1 MKCIMQQH
9 VNSEIIGKGK
19 GGAMGHSAKHPLK
32 QLPPAVIA
40 VFLLAALILVGC
52 AANQEVKTSPPT
64 VQVDN
69 TTAAAKPD
77 TEAGAADKK
86 PETIQAPKDSS
97 DIIADIEPS
106 VVLILSR
113 KFAPLR
119 DGENLWDYY
128 PMRLQ
133 EQTYE
138 FYPDP
143 GRSFI
148 NIRPPFWTC
157 GTGFIVDKRGYIVTN
172 YHVIE
177 GAWTNYVFLN
187 EGGETKIQRGKE
199 YIAGLIYKDEDKDL
213 AIIKISPQNPSLPET
228 TLGDSSVS
236 RTGERVLAI
245 GFPVSDLT
253 YKDIVSFMK
262 TIDLETE
269 SGWSSVEK
277 VTIDTW
283 YQLYEKAI
291 RAYYSS
297 GSSTIIRGN
306 YSPGPPTITQ
316 GIISAIPV
324 QNDKNVT
331 TIQTDAAINPGNTG
345 GPLVNG
351 QGQVIGINTWV
362 ITRFKEQI
370 IENASFAI
378 AVNEAKPLIQK
389 ATALTS
395 PPLISE
401 VYCDVLRFG
410 GSRNGYE
417 DDPNYYPPCT
427 IIKWKTD
434 VPTTSQVEYIW
445 NPFERSDMLPIAE
458 NITENYRDCCAIYCS
473 SSMSTV
479 ESGDCLKQCYKPEKR
494 MGPLDSNLSVNHK
507 AIIVGLSYLNSVY
520 DFRIIS
526 RTETGIEVISDEY
539 QFSWSPI
546 SDSPSIRAF
555 KYEVFKC
562 IMDGEER
569 CCPSP

>member
-1 MKCIMQQH
+1 
-9 VNSEIIGKGK
+9 
-19 GGAMGHSAKHPLK
+19 MGHSAKHPLK
-32 QLPPAVIA
+32 QLPLVVIA
-40 VFLLAALILVGC
+40 VFLLAAPILVGC

-69 TTAAAKPD
+69 TTAAV
-77 TEAGAADKK
+77 K
-86 PETIQAPKDSS
+86 PETIEAPKDSS

-113 KFAPLR
+113 KFAPLNYR
-119 DGENLWDYY
+119 ERLWDYY

-133 EQTYE
+133 DQTYE
-138 FYPDP
+138 FYPLSEWKD
-143 GRSFI
+143 I
-148 NIRPPFWTC
+148 NSPPPFWTY

-213 AIIKISPQNPSLPET
+213 AIIKISPQNPNLPET

-236 RTGERVLAI
+236 RTGEKVLAI
-245 GFPVSDLT
+245 GFPVGDLT

-262 TIDLETE
+262 AIDLETD

-297 GSSTIIRGN
+297 GSSTMIRGN
-306 YSPGPPTITQ
+306 YSPGPSTITQ

-351 QGQVIGINTWV
+351 QGQVIGTNTWV
-362 ITRFKEQI
+362 VTRFLTQI
-370 IENASFAI
+370 IENTSFAI
-378 AVNEAKPLIQK
+378 AINEAKPLIQK

-401 VYCDVLRFG
+401 VYCDVLHFG
-410 GSRNGYE
+410 TSQAVRDRYK
-417 DDPNYYPPCT
+417 DDPTYYPACT

-445 NPFERSDMLPIAE
+445 NPFERSDIFQIAE
-458 NITENYRDCCAIYCS
+458 NITENYRDCCVNYCS
-473 SSMSTV
+473 NSISSLQPGLS
-479 ESGDCLKQCYKPEKR
+479 DCSKQCYKPELR
-494 MGPLDSNLSVNHK
+494 MGPLDSNLSVDHK
-507 AIIVGLSYLNSVY
+507 AIIPDLGYLNGVY
-520 DFRIIS
+520 DFTITS
-526 RTETGIEVISDEY
+526 RTETGIEVTSDGY
-539 QFSWSPI
+539 QFLWSPNPDTPFI
-546 SDSPSIRAF
+546 KVI

-562 IMDGEER
+562 IIDGEER